1 MSSSSATVLGLDDLA
16 GNIGKHLGYSDW
28 HLVDQAQINAFADAT
43 GDHQW
48 IHVDAERAKAGPFG
62 TTIAHGYLTLALV
75 PVLLGQVLRVQPV
88 SLVVNYGLNKVRLPA
103 PVPSGSRLR
112 MGAELTGVEE
122 IKGGVQAT
130 VTGTF
135 EVEGQDKPACV
146 AEIVF
151 RYYS

>member
-1 MSSSSATVLGLDDLA
+1 MSTDLGLDELA
-16 GNIGKHLGYSDW
+16 GSIGQHLGYSEW
-28 HLVDQAQINAFADAT
+28 HLVDQAQIDAFADAT

-62 TTIAHGYLTLALV
+62 TTIAHGYFTLSLV
-75 PVLLGQVLRVQPV
+75 PVLLGQVLRVQGV

-103 PVPSGSRLR
+103 PVPSGSRIR
-112 MGAELTGVEE
+112 MGAELSGVEE
-122 IKGGVQAT
+122 IKGGLQAT

>member
-1 MSSSSATVLGLDDLA
+1 MSSPSATVLGLDDLP

-28 HLVDQAQINAFADAT
+28 HLVDQSQINAFADAT

-48 IHVDAERAKAGPFG
+48 IHVDPERAKAGPFG
-62 TTIAHGYLTLALV
+62 TTIAHGYFTLSLV

-88 SLVVNYGLNKVRLPA
+88 SLVVNYGLNKMRFPA
-103 PVPSGSRLR
+103 PVPSGSRIR

-135 EVEGQDKPACV
+135 EVEGQEKPVCV

>member
-1 MSSSSATVLGLDDLA
+1 MSSSSATVLDLA
-16 GNIGKHLGYSDW
+16 DLAASVGKHLGYSEW
-28 HLVDQAQINAFADAT
+28 HLVDQAQIDAFADAT

-62 TTIAHGYLTLALV
+62 TTIAHGYFTLALV
-75 PVLLGQVLRVQPV
+75 PVLLGQILRVQSV
-88 SLVVNYGLNKVRLPA
+88 SLVVNYGLNKVRFPA
-103 PVPSGSRLR
+103 PVPSGSRVR
-112 MGAELTGVEE
+112 MGGELTNVEE

>member
-1 MSSSSATVLGLDDLA
+1 MSSPSATVLGLDDLA

-48 IHVDAERAKAGPFG
+48 IHVDPERAKAGPFG
-62 TTIAHGYLTLALV
+62 TTIAHGYFTLSLV

-88 SLVVNYGLNKVRLPA
+88 SLVVNYGLNKVRFPA
-103 PVPSGSRLR
+103 PVPSGSRIR

-135 EVEGQDKPACV
+135 EVEGQEKPACV